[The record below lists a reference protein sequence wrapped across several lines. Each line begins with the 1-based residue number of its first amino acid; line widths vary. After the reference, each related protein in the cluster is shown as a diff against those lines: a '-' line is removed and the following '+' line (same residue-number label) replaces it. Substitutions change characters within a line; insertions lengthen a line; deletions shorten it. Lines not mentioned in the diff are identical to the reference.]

1 MIHIVAVLSTI
12 GVLLVPAGGFLGTK
26 DCKRLNCVPSNTI
39 DGPWQG
45 NNDDTPSR
53 PPRRGPRTPRPRP
66 DRCAPRDP
74 RPAEPDIARVPIPK
88 GKLIHE
94 AGSGPVVVGMD
105 TEYRWVGPRQ
115 VSWTQPSRPGVREDC
130 STVPGEPTRFTA
142 TLQTLVFEFE
152 QGERKRY
159 FSDDGSVTHRY
170 TTIPA
175 DEGEEQFTVC
185 VYAGYEI
192 PGEGFATLMLVAQVD
207 HDVVEIRSTL
217 VE

>member
-1 MIHIVAVLSTI
+1 MIPIAAVLSLV
-12 GVLLVPAGGFLGTK
+12 GMLLVPFGPPLQTK
-26 DCKRLNCVPSNTI
+26 DCKILKCVEDSDEAALQQTTPAGPRRSRRTVPS
-39 DGPWQG
+39 
-45 NNDDTPSR
+45 TP
-53 PPRRGPRTPRPRP
+53 PPTH
-66 DRCAPRDP
+66 CTPRDP
-74 RPAEPDIARVPIPK
+74 RPATPDVAAMPIPE
-88 GKLIHE
+88 GELIHE

-105 TEYRWVGPRQ
+105 TVFEWRGPAQ

-130 STVPGEPTRFTA
+130 SIVAGEPTRFTA
-142 TLQTLVFEFE
+142 SLRTLVFDFE

-159 FSDDGSVTHRY
+159 VTETGRVTHRY
-170 TTIPA
+170 TAIPA
-175 DEGEEQFTVC
+175 DEGEELFTVC

>member
-12 GVLLVPAGGFLGTK
+12 SMLMAPMGPPLMTK
-26 DCKRLNCVPSNTI
+26 DCWKLKCVPGNAI
-39 DGPWQG
+39 KGPWQDTA
-45 NNDDTPSR
+45 DDGPRR
-53 PPRRGPRTPRPRP
+53 PYRRGPGRPQPRPT
-66 DRCAPRDP
+66 RCTPRDP
-74 RPAEPDIARVPIPK
+74 RPAEPDVAAVPIPK
-88 GKLIHE
+88 GELIHE
-94 AGSGPVVVGMD
+94 AGDGPVVVGMD

-130 STVPGEPTRFTA
+130 SPVQGEPTRFTA
-142 TLQTLVFEFE
+142 TLRTLVFEFE
-152 QGERKRY
+152 QGDRKRY
-159 FSDDGSVTHRY
+159 LSNDGSVTHSY

-175 DEGEEQFTVC
+175 DEGEKQFTVC